1 MSTTANSATNV
12 TVGKP
17 NISGAVYWAPEGTT
31 LPTSASASL
40 ADAFVCLGYVS
51 EDGVTNNNSP
61 ESDTIK
67 AWGGDTVLNLQ
78 TERADTFALT
88 LLESMNEDV
97 LVAIYGSDHVSV
109 DDSGN
114 ITIEATAADMETA
127 SWVIDMTLKGDRA
140 KRIVIPAGTISE
152 LGEIVYK
159 DDEAVAYPITIT
171 DVPDEDGV
179 YHYEYIAAAT
189 ASV

>member
-1 MSTTANSATNV
+1 MSNVATNV

-17 NISGAVYWAPEGTT
+17 SISGAVYWATYGST
-31 LPTSASASL
+31 LPTSADEEL
-40 ADAFVCLGYVS
+40 DEAFVCLGYVS

-97 LVAIYGSDHVSV
+97 LTAIYGADNVEV

-114 ITIEATAADMETA
+114 ITIKATADEMEAA

-140 KRIVIPAGTISE
+140 KRIVIPNGTISE

-171 DVPDEDGV
+171 DVPDSDGV